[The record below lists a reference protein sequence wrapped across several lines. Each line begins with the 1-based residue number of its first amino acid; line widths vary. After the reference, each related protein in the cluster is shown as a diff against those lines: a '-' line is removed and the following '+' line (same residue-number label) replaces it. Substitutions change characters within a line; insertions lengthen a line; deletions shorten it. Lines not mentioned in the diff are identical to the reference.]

1 LKGGCVAPRCR
12 GSVTVTVLGK
22 DYCDVHNAARLDLA
36 YAQRPQEGPA
46 MRTLRL
52 LDEEDVRT
60 QRHGLPA
67 RGGPLAL
74 SPVRVGRGR
83 QAPGLA
89 DLSPQVSSANLS
101 GETVKGR
108 ATVFHAPDLPPKEPP
123 SPSAIERWLAGKGG
137 LTE

>member
-60 QRHGLPA
+60 QRHA
-67 RGGPLAL
+67 RGDPASAQLGSVHETPSGPETEGVPPRKSGPGEASTPPAAPASGL
-74 SPVRVGRGR
+74 SIE
-83 QAPGLA
+83 APQQDGVPREGA
-89 DLSPQVSSANLS
+89 
-101 GETVKGR
+101 
-108 ATVFHAPDLPPKEPP
+108 
-123 SPSAIERWLAGKGG
+123 
-137 LTE
+137 